1 MGESFSGQQL
11 RSARLA
17 TGLSLRGVETRL
29 RGSASAQSISLYER
43 GEVIPRPALVRQLA
57 AVLGVK
63 VASLYEPRRAHV
75 HGAWYRAPMVED
87 RRLRRLVVSQLEILL
102 PQVLARE
109 MAAGHRWTGP
119 QVLPAANEELPTS
132 PSGVES
138 GALALRSHWGLGV
151 VPLPNLVQVLEHRG
165 VRVIEVEVDGFDGCV
180 ADIAIERADEAH
192 TEEPS
197 FVINP
202 ANGGEETRFTLA
214 YGLGGFIYPRVREET
229 DGRAAKWF
237 AGAFLM
243 PRTLLQQYLGK
254 KRKEI
259 AWRELLEA
267 KRHLGVNLQALIHRC
282 SDADIIDSTLQKALL
297 KGAEDKG
304 WCEPDSR
311 EPHMIIQGEEAPRL
325 IKYLLLRA
333 GRERL
338 LPLERVSTLLGLAEN
353 ELREQLDGPGRI
365 STFDVRLRISSA

>member
-1 MGESFSGQQL
+1 MEKSFSGQQL

-17 TGLSLRGVETRL
+17 TGLSLRGVETKL
-29 RGSASAQSISLYER
+29 RGSVSAQSISLYER
-43 GEVIPRPALVRQLA
+43 GEVTPRPALVRQLA
-57 AVLGVK
+57 AVLGVN
-63 VASLYEPRRAHV
+63 VASLYEPRRAHL
-75 HGAWYRAPMVED
+75 HGAWYRTPMAED
-87 RRLRRLVVSQLEILL
+87 RRLRSLVESQLEILL

-109 MAAGHRWTGP
+109 MAAGHRWKGP

-192 TEEPS
+192 TKESS

-202 ANGGEETRFTLA
+202 AYGGEETRFTLA
-214 YGLGGFIYPRVREET
+214 YGLGGFIYPRVREEPG
-229 DGRAAKWF
+229 GRAAKWF

-259 AWRELLEA
+259 AWMELLEA
-267 KRHLGVNLQALIHRC
+267 KRHLGVSVQALIRRC
-282 SDADIIDSTLQKALL
+282 SEADIIDSTLQKALL
-297 KGAEDKG
+297 KGVEDKG
-304 WCEPDSR
+304 WLELDSR
-311 EPHMIIQGEEAPRL
+311 EPYTIDRGEETPRL
-325 IKYLLLRA
+325 IEYLLLRA
-333 GRERL
+333 GRERF
-338 LPLERVSTLLGLAEN
+338 LPLERVSTLLGLERN
-353 ELREQLDGPGRI
+353 QLRKQLEGPGPNLD
-365 STFDVRLRISSA
+365 S